1 MVKRLLMV
9 VALLVATMLF
19 VLDARANQNSLQ
31 TLEQTAVVS
40 QELPDAEI
48 QCTYKGSRRRVVII
62 RDVKTG
68 KIIAVLVIREDYWI
82 PCE

>member
-9 VALLVATMLF
+9 VSLMVATMPF

-40 QELPDAEI
+40 QELPNAEI
-48 QCTYKGSRRRVVII
+48 QCKLKGSKTQYILI

>member
-9 VALLVATMLF
+9 VSLMVATMPF
-19 VLDARANQNSLQ
+19 VLDARADQSSVQ

-48 QCTYKGSRRRVVII
+48 QCKFKGNKTRYILI
-62 RDVKTG
+62 RDAKTG
-68 KIIAVLVIREDYWI
+68 KVIAVLVIREDYWT